1 MVIFGQFDVTL
12 QIPTNYIADVFKS
25 RKLNTT
31 STFVSITYDSIMNY
45 TKLLTLA
52 FFQTSEDANTGDHRA
67 TYDEARTHIVEYA
80 HSTLSW
86 NEKHTGLT
94 IVKAEL
100 TIMIDMNISGNT
112 PYAKGLLQIVEGMI
126 RKLEL
131 TSAASESVQPQTEK
145 SEDSGIIFPKHKL
158 FKGQISELCELIS
171 LVLKAVYPNGCSLR
185 EKQYIIKGMH
195 RLLGW
200 EFDGKKW
207 QNAIDGIR
215 KRTPEGIRVVYYL
228 DRVVNDL
235 NDELAA

>member
-1 MVIFGQFDVTL
+1 MSYQNL
-12 QIPTNYIADVFKS
+12 
-25 RKLNTT
+25 LN
-31 STFVSITYDSIMNY
+31 
-45 TKLLTLA
+45 LA
-52 FFQTSEDANTGDHRA
+52 FFQPSDRATNSDHRS
-67 TYDEARTHIVEYA
+67 TYNEARAHIVDYA
-80 HSTLSW
+80 HSSLVWS
-86 NEKHTGLT
+86 EKHTGLT

-100 TIMIDMNISGNT
+100 TIMIELNASGNI
-112 PYAKGLLQIVEGMI
+112 PFAKGLLLIVEGML

-131 TSAASESVQPQTEK
+131 ATEAIGPSKESSEK
-145 SEDSGIIFPKHKL
+145 SDEIIIPGRKL
-158 FKGQISELCELIS
+158 FGGQISDLCELIS